1 MNRRNFIKKPIV
13 AGTAGCMPNLAFGNL
28 PNQKTKPETDL
39 IWGCLL
45 HLSFNFAGRIDLWG
59 GIRTKFETDEAVWD
73 RALNEMARQGLNL
86 VLINTNSI

>member
-1 MNRRNFIKKPIV
+1 MSPELPAACLTWHFASCQIRKP
-13 AGTAGCMPNLAFGNL
+13 
-28 PNQKTKPETDL
+28 KPETDL

-73 RALNEMARQGLNL
+73 RTLNEMARQGLNL